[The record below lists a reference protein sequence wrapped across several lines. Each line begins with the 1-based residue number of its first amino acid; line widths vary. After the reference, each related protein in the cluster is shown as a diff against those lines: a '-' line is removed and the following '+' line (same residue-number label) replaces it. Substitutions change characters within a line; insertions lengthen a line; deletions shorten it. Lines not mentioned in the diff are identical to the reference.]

1 MLGGSAGASLWS
13 WAIAGGRGAR
23 GGAAPVVLD
32 PQHQHQQHRAYRQDR
47 VEKKQAAAQSS
58 AAASASPTSTSTATT
73 DRFFAAESAAE
84 AAAAR
89 DAVRVVL
96 RAIDNVTPH
105 LDVRALRAS
114 TKVVF
119 VPGLMPPA
127 RGRSLAMRWLAHA
140 AAARQR
146 GGRGGRGSGGSGG
159 GGGGGA
165 GGGGGGPSKAPPRFA
180 ECLAQELLQAYRMK
194 GSARQ
199 KRDDM
204 HKQALAN
211 RANVHLRWW

>member
-1 MLGGSAGASLWS
+1 
-13 WAIAGGRGAR
+13 
-23 GGAAPVVLD
+23 
-32 PQHQHQQHRAYRQDR
+32 
-47 VEKKQAAAQSS
+47 
-58 AAASASPTSTSTATT
+58 
-73 DRFFAAESAAE
+73 
-84 AAAAR
+84 
-89 DAVRVVL
+89 VRVVL

-114 TKVVF
+114 TKTVF

-127 RGRSLAMRWLAHA
+127 RGRSLAMRWLAQA

-146 GGRGGRGSGGSGG
+146 GGRGARGGGASGG
-159 GGGGGA
+159 GGA
-165 GGGGGGPSKAPPRFA
+165 SSGGPSKAPPRYA